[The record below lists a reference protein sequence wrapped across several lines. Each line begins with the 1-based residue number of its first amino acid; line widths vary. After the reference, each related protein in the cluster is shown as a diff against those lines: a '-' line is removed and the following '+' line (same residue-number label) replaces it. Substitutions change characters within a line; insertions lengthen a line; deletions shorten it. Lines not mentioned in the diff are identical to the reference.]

1 MSLME
6 PFISIQVNSKDRDNG
21 NIEDFYILLSH
32 QIKFNQ
38 SGKKSY
44 FLRLENVMIPKTFY
58 DIDSTNNVFQVL
70 EEDGVG
76 GYDTITITIPEGN
89 YTITELLTQLE
100 SDLDTDTMNANAYTL
115 AYDDINNLISF
126 EYTGATSADV
136 IVDTIANGSTL
147 NALLGFGKD
156 TTTLQTINGVALT
169 DTTQT
174 FLTTVSQDAPYVV
187 DLDTKSYIE
196 IITDITS
203 NNFYDKDIQKH
214 IGVVVPINVDRNEK
228 QYYANHEGHMTKL
241 NSKSP
246 LSKISLKLIDE
257 YDNTIDLNGVDWSL
271 EVNIYQFTE
280 LHKR

>member
-1 MSLME
+1 ME
-6 PFISIQVNSKDRDNG
+6 PYISIEVNSKERDHG
-21 NIEDFYILLSH
+21 NQEDFYYLLSN

-38 SGKKSY
+38 SNKKSY

-70 EEDGVG
+70 EEDGLA
-76 GYDTITITIPEGN
+76 GYDTITITIAEGN

-126 EYTGATSADV
+126 SYTGATSADV

-147 NALLGFGKD
+147 NSLLGFGKESSGS
-156 TTTLQTINGVALT
+156 QTIGGSTAT

-174 FLTTVSQDAPYVV
+174 FLTTVAQDAPYVV
-187 DLDTKSYIE
+187 DLDTKSYI
-196 IITDITS
+196 IIETDITS
-203 NNFYDKDIQKH
+203 NNFYDKNVQKH
-214 IGVVVPINVDRNEK
+214 IGAIVPMTVDRNEK
-228 QYYANHEGHMTKL
+228 QYYGNHNGHMTKL
-241 NSKSP
+241 NSKAP
-246 LSKISLKLIDE
+246 LSKISFKLTDE
-257 YDNTIDLNGVDWSL
+257 NTNTIDLNGVDWSC
-271 EVNIYQFTE
+271 EVNIYQMTE